1 MGWTG
6 MQGKMR
12 GEQSPPGAPGP
23 EMVRREGEAASGGQV
38 YLAVSLE
45 LPT

>member
-6 MQGKMR
+6 MRGKMR

-23 EMVRREGEAASGGQV
+23 ERVRREGGEAIGGQV